1 MKSVASA
8 PAKVIL
14 FGEHFIVYGGKAILC
29 AINKRITVESEL
41 VDSDTIQIHSDLGSI
56 TTAKDEPIKNI
67 DAKFRPIV
75 FVAQKILKQFDSKSG
90 LRIDIISEIPAGV
103 GLGSSSAC
111 CVAATSSISNLFAKY
126 SKEDIVKL
134 ALEAER
140 TVFENASGADTASC
154 AFGGILEYTKQGT
167 KRLEIIPKFQIVIAN
182 SKMTHSTSEVVSRV
196 RQFKEKHPDE
206 FLTLC
211 ENELS
216 LIEESLDSLK
226 RNDTSGIGKKMLVNQ
241 THLQRIGVS
250 NQILDSMIE
259 SVRKISYG
267 AKITGAGDGGC
278 IVALVDD
285 SNLKKTLDSLSKYE
299 CFATKIDMIGVE
311 QKNTA

>member
-1 MKSVASA
+1 LKSIASA

-41 VDSDTIQIHSDLGSI
+41 IDSNTIQIHSDLGSI
-56 TTAKDEPIKNI
+56 VTAKDEPIKNI
-67 DAKFRPIV
+67 DVRFRPIV
-75 FVAQKILKQFDSKSG
+75 FVAQKILKQFESKSG
-90 LRIDIISEIPAGV
+90 LRISITSEIPAGV

-111 CVAATSSISNLFAKY
+111 CVAATSSISGLFAKY

-140 TVFENASGADTASC
+140 TVFENASGADTVSC
-154 AFGGILEYTKQGT
+154 TFGGILEYTKQGT
-167 KRLEIIPKFQIVIAN
+167 KRLEITPKFQIVIAN

-206 FLTLC
+206 FSILC
-211 ENELS
+211 ENESS
-216 LIEESLDSLK
+216 LIEDSLDSLK
-226 RNDTSGIGKKMLVNQ
+226 RNELRGIGKLMLVNQ
-241 THLQRIGVS
+241 THLQKIGVS
-250 NQILDSMIE
+250 NQTLDSMIE
-259 SVRKISYG
+259 SVKEISYG

-278 IVALVDD
+278 IVVLVDD
-285 SNLKKTLDSLSKYE
+285 SNLKKTLESLSKYE
-299 CFATKIDMIGVE
+299 CFATKIDMVGVE
-311 QKNTA
+311 QNTA

>member
-1 MKSVASA
+1 MKSIASA

-41 VDSDTIQIHSDLGSI
+41 IDSNTIQIHSDLGSI
-56 TTAKDEPIKNI
+56 VTAKDEPIKNI
-67 DAKFRPIV
+67 DVRFRPIV
-75 FVAQKILKQFDSKSG
+75 FVAQKILKQFESKSG
-90 LRIDIISEIPAGV
+90 LRISITSEIPAGV

-111 CVAATSSISNLFAKY
+111 CVAATSSISGLFAKY

-140 TVFENASGADTASC
+140 TVFENASGADTVSC
-154 AFGGILEYTKQGT
+154 TFGGILEYTKQGT
-167 KRLEIIPKFQIVIAN
+167 KRLEITPKFQIVIAN

-206 FLTLC
+206 FSILC
-211 ENELS
+211 ENESS
-216 LIEESLDSLK
+216 LIEDSLDSLK
-226 RNDTSGIGKKMLVNQ
+226 RNELRGIGKLMLVNQ
-241 THLQRIGVS
+241 THLQKIGVS
-250 NQILDSMIE
+250 NQTLDSMIE
-259 SVRKISYG
+259 SVKEISYG

-278 IVALVDD
+278 IVVLVDD
-285 SNLKKTLDSLSKYE
+285 SNLKKTLESLSKYE
-299 CFATKIDMIGVE
+299 CFATKIDMVGVE
-311 QKNTA
+311 QNTA